1 MAGPEP
7 AAWPGPAEQRISVLL
22 GEALRIAE
30 KRVRLLTEWVEKG
43 VLPGGDDEG
52 DCHSKR

>member
-7 AAWPGPAEQRISVLL
+7 AAWPDPAGQRISVLL
-22 GEALRIAE
+22 REALRIAE